1 MKFKTLLSVSALSI
15 ATFIGS
21 AQAAIIPAM
30 DFATQSGWLADGVN
44 SSSKQANGTVFDCAA
59 GTTDAANGCGLTFT
73 GAAGLPNAYDTVT
86 WGSSN
91 AKSGL
96 NIVSQAGTLVTNGD
110 WVQTGLITH
119 SNKTILAG
127 SRSLYKLDLETLFTL
142 VNPPAGSKAA
152 TVGIQFN
159 ETPNTSNPANCPIP
173 QLSGTGCDDTFLIK
187 LNLPAIKFVVAGPEG
202 KEQYTISFKLNP
214 LSGVTQSVVNPDG
227 SIVLVTTEGTVNQL
241 ELLAQLTMSKVS
253 APATVG
259 MLGLSLIMLGL
270 RRRNKQ

>member
-15 ATFIGS
+15 ATFVGS

-30 DFATQSGWLADGVN
+30 DFATKSGWLADGVN
-44 SSSKQANGTVFDCAA
+44 SSSKQANGTVYDCAA

-86 WGSSN
+86 WGSTT

-96 NIVSQAGTLVTNGD
+96 NIVSQSGTLVTNGA

-119 SNKTILAG
+119 SNKTIPAG
-127 SRSLYKLDLETLFTL
+127 SRSLYTLDLETLFTL
-142 VNPPAGSKAA
+142 VNPPLGSKSAK
-152 TVGIQFN
+152 VGITFN
-159 ETPNTSNPANCPIP
+159 ETPNVPNPANCPIP

-187 LNLPAIKFVVAGPEG
+187 LNLPAIKFVVAG
-202 KEQYTISFKLNP
+202 KEQYTITFKLNP

-227 SIVLVTTEGTVNQL
+227 SIVLVTREGTVNQL

>member
-30 DFATQSGWLADGVN
+30 DFATKSGWLADGVN
-44 SSSKQANGTVFDCAA
+44 STSKQANGTVYDCAA

-86 WGSSN
+86 WGSTT

-96 NIVSQAGTLVTNGD
+96 NIVSQSGTLVTNGA

-119 SNKTILAG
+119 TNKTIPAG
-127 SRSLYKLDLETLFTL
+127 SRSLYTLDLNTLFTL
-142 VNPPAGSKAA
+142 INPPLGSKSANIG
-152 TVGIQFN
+152 VKFN
-159 ETPNTSNPANCPIP
+159 ETPNQQSANLCPGF
-173 QLSGTGCDDTFLIK
+173 QLSNTPCDDTFEIK
-187 LNLPAIKFVVAGPEG
+187 LDLPAIKFTIG
-202 KEQYTISFKLNP
+202 KELYTITFKLNP

-227 SIVLVTTEGTVNQL
+227 SIVLVTREGTVNQL
-241 ELLAQLTMSKVS
+241 ELLAQLTMSEVS

-259 MLGLSLIMLGL
+259 MLGLSLVMLGL